1 MTRAVAVIGSNMG
14 SGRLFSLM
22 ILLESFAKL
31 DVFQEDWFESSGNID
46 TSRKAS
52 HKMLFGL
59 YFFHALIQ
67 VGQLSN
73 TLLWPFLFTP
83 CQERCN
89 YGPLSWNVPYQC
101 LRSIDPLSLEDE
113 SGLTG

>member
-46 TSRKAS
+46 TSRKAL

-73 TLLWPFLFTP
+73 TLLSPFLLFFA
-83 CQERCN
+83 
-89 YGPLSWNVPYQC
+89 
-101 LRSIDPLSLEDE
+101 RSAATMAHWVGMSLISALDQ
-113 SGLTG
+113 